1 MEAFVDYT
9 KWIGSLLLTIIIC
22 SLLLFLMPEGGVKKI
37 AKILATILIF
47 ASFLPVGNQFFSDS
61 RDLSYKK
68 YLSDA
73 ELSLK
78 EAEAKYKNEILRLTR
93 EEIAKRIQVQAAEWG
108 METDVSVSLR
118 IDESNQI
125 LPESVYVL
133 HHIPVE
139 EDTLMKLRQWIF
151 TNYQI
156 KPRRQSHIFK

>member
-1 MEAFVDYT
+1 MDYT

-47 ASFLPVGNQFFSDS
+47 ASFLPVSNQFFSDS
-61 RDLSYKK
+61 GDLSYKK

-93 EEIAKRIQVQAAEWG
+93 EEIAKRIQVQAAEW
-108 METDVSVSLR
+108 
-118 IDESNQI
+118 
-125 LPESVYVL
+125 
-133 HHIPVE
+133 
-139 EDTLMKLRQWIF
+139 
-151 TNYQI
+151 
-156 KPRRQSHIFK
+156 